1 MLLKLIMKKKSVK
14 TKKIVRQTKLM
25 VIMKIIPLRIKM
37 ETMKLTKKIIWMEA
51 KMAISIMKKAQ
62 KKKMEKSA
70 KN

>member
-37 ETMKLTKKIIWMEA
+37 ETMKTQKIIWMET
-51 KMAISIMKKAQ
+51 KMAISIMKKVQ